1 MKRSRNHSLHPRC
14 RTILNHWYRATLA
27 ADGKILITGY
37 SDNSENNDL
46 TVIRL
51 NYDGSVDDTF
61 GTNGSVSFDISGGD
75 YGYGIASLADGK
87 ILVGGRA
94 GDDIALVRLLGDS
107 DYINNSPPT
116 LAAIGD
122 QTAER
127 DSGVNDVSLTGIT
140 AGGEIQVLRV
150 SATSSNESLI
160 ASPSIIYQSPDSTG
174 TLQYTPE
181 AGQVGT
187 STITV
192 TVEDAGHDGD
202 FAATE
207 DNGTYSLTFDITV
220 NHPPNEMPTL
230 DAISDVSLQEDAA
243 PSLITLSGL
252 SAGIG
257 ETEPFEVTAT
267 TSAAA
272 IAQPSA
278 LRYDLFSDTW
288 SFDVIPTSN
297 AFGNATISVT
307 VTDPGVD
314 GDLNTV
320 ADNQSI
326 TRSFEVSIAP
336 NNDMPILPV
345 FNHLS
350 IFEDSMPLTIS
361 FAGVSAGGG
370 ETQPLSITAVS
381 DNTSLIPDPTVSY
394 SSPDATGSL
403 RFHPV
408 ANQSGS
414 AEMTVTLE
422 DGGLDNDLGTPDDNG
437 VINRTVIV
445 AVAPVNDMPTLDELS
460 DININEDDPE
470 YTINLTGVSAGA
482 GETQV
487 LSVTAVSDNTGLI
500 PDPTVVF
507 DGQSSTGTLTFTP
520 VADQSGTATI
530 TVTVEDGGL
539 DNDLGTPEDN
549 GVINHTIVVRAEAV
563 NDAPTGAVIVDGI
576 AEEDQVLTP
585 TNNLAD
591 IDGLGVIAYEWSRD
605 GAAISGATA
614 STYTLTQDD
623 VGSTITVTA
632 RYTDNDGTLETVTS
646 SATSPVLNVNDVPTG
661 DLTIDGSATQNAVL
675 SANTS
680 TVQDEDGLG
689 AFAYQWLRDGVLISA
704 AVSST
709 YTLTQDD
716 VDSQISVQ
724 VDYTDN
730 EGTAETLPSAQTSAV
745 VNVNDA
751 PVLDPSVSLQL
762 ASVLED
768 SAAPSGLVGSLVS
781 DLIDAGGAHNNF
793 SDGDGDSPGIAIT
806 GVNLQG
812 GSLWFSND
820 DGSTW
825 LDVGAVSDGSPR
837 LLAADATTRVYFQPA
852 ADFSG
857 SISDVISFKAWDR
870 TLNWQQLG
878 HDIDGEAAGDLFGR
892 SVSLSADGQ
901 TVAIPRF
908 K

>member
-1 MKRSRNHSLHPRC
+1 M
-14 RTILNHWYRATLA
+14 
-27 ADGKILITGY
+27 
-37 SDNSENNDL
+37 
-46 TVIRL
+46 
-51 NYDGSVDDTF
+51 
-61 GTNGSVSFDISGGD
+61 
-75 YGYGIASLADGK
+75 
-87 ILVGGRA
+87 
-94 GDDIALVRLLGDS
+94 
-107 DYINNSPPT
+107 
-116 LAAIGD
+116 
-122 QTAER
+122 
-127 DSGVNDVSLTGIT
+127 
-140 AGGEIQVLRV
+140 
-150 SATSSNESLI
+150 
-160 ASPSIIYQSPDSTG
+160 
-174 TLQYTPE
+174 
-181 AGQVGT
+181 
-187 STITV
+187 
-192 TVEDAGHDGD
+192 
-202 FAATE
+202 
-207 DNGTYSLTFDITV
+207 
-220 NHPPNEMPTL
+220 
-230 DAISDVSLQEDAA
+230 
-243 PSLITLSGL
+243 
-252 SAGIG
+252 
-257 ETEPFEVTAT
+257 
-267 TSAAA
+267 
-272 IAQPSA
+272 
-278 LRYDLFSDTW
+278 
-288 SFDVIPTSN
+288 
-297 AFGNATISVT
+297 
-307 VTDPGVD
+307 
-314 GDLNTV
+314 
-320 ADNQSI
+320 
-326 TRSFEVSIAP
+326 
-336 NNDMPILPV
+336 
-345 FNHLS
+345 
-350 IFEDSMPLTIS
+350 
-361 FAGVSAGGG
+361 
-370 ETQPLSITAVS
+370 
-381 DNTSLIPDPTVSY
+381 
-394 SSPDATGSL
+394 
-403 RFHPV
+403 
-408 ANQSGS
+408 
-414 AEMTVTLE
+414 TLE

-460 DININEDDPE
+460 DINIDEDDPE
-470 YTINLTGVSAGA
+470 HTINLTGVSAGA

-857 SISDVISFKAWDR
+857 SISDVISFKAWIVHSIGS
-870 TLNWQQLG
+870 NLG
-878 HDIDGEAAGDLFGR
+878 MTSMGL
-892 SVSLSADGQ
+892 Q
-901 TVAIPRF
+901 
-908 K
+908 

>member
-1 MKRSRNHSLHPRC
+1 MSNLE
-14 RTILNHWYRATLA
+14 I
-27 ADGKILITGY
+27 
-37 SDNSENNDL
+37 
-46 TVIRL
+46 
-51 NYDGSVDDTF
+51 
-61 GTNGSVSFDISGGD
+61 
-75 YGYGIASLADGK
+75 
-87 ILVGGRA
+87 
-94 GDDIALVRLLGDS
+94 
-107 DYINNSPPT
+107 
-116 LAAIGD
+116 
-122 QTAER
+122 ER
-127 DSGVNDVSLTGIT
+127 DAAEQTVSLSGMT
-140 AGGEIQVLRV
+140 AGGQNQVLRV
-150 SATSSNESLI
+150 TATSDNQSLI
-160 ASPSIIYQSPDSTG
+160 PDPAVTYTSPNATG
-174 TLQYTPE
+174 SLALTPA
-181 AGQVGT
+181 AGQMGT
-187 STITV
+187 ATITV
-192 TVEDAGHDGD
+192 TVEDAGNDDD
-202 FAATE
+202 FGTTE
-207 DNGTYSLTFDITV
+207 DNGTYSLTFDITL
-220 NHPPNEMPTL
+220 NHSSNETPTL
-230 DAISDVSLQEDAA
+230 DTLSDVSLQEDAA
-243 PSLITLSGL
+243 PTLITLSGL

-288 SFDVIPTSN
+288 SFDVIPTGN
-297 AFGNATISVT
+297 AFGDATISVT

-326 TRSFEVSIAP
+326 TRSFEVSVAP
-336 NNDMPILPV
+336 VNDLPILPV

-403 RFHPV
+403 TFNPV

-414 AEMTVTLE
+414 AEITVTLE

-445 AVAPVNDMPTLDELS
+445 AVAPVNDMPALNELT
-460 DININEDDPE
+460 DINIDEDDPE
-470 YTINLTGVSAGA
+470 QTINLTGISAGA

-500 PDPTVVF
+500 PDPTVTY
-507 DGQSSTGTLTFTP
+507 DGQSSTGTLKFTP
-520 VADQSGTATI
+520 VANQSGTATI
-530 TVTVEDGGL
+530 TVTVTDGGL

-549 GVINHTIVVRAEAV
+549 GVINRTIVVRAEAV

-646 SATSPVLNVNDVPTG
+646 SATSPVLNVNDAPTG
-661 DLTIDGSATQNAVL
+661 DVTIDGSATQNAVL

-704 AVSST
+704 ATSST

-716 VDSQISVQ
+716 VNAQISVR

-730 EGTAETLPSAQTSAV
+730 EATAESLPSAQTSAV
-745 VNVNDA
+745 V
-751 PVLDPSVSLQL
+751 
-762 ASVLED
+762 
-768 SAAPSGLVGSLVS
+768 
-781 DLIDAGGAHNNF
+781 F
-793 SDGDGDSPGIAIT
+793 
-806 GVNLQG
+806 
-812 GSLWFSND
+812 
-820 DGSTW
+820 
-825 LDVGAVSDGSPR
+825 
-837 LLAADATTRVYFQPA
+837 
-852 ADFSG
+852 
-857 SISDVISFKAWDR
+857 
-870 TLNWQQLG
+870 
-878 HDIDGEAAGDLFGR
+878 
-892 SVSLSADGQ
+892 
-901 TVAIPRF
+901 
-908 K
+908 